1 MLREILT
8 LNDWNTSDSTEDFQ
22 VIHVF
27 ANRSSTQTVNGAIK
41 DRWMQDISSVA
52 KVAMSCDSSNV
63 FLPILWTTGAVA
75 VLNPPQLVVFF
86 LRKELTHIGHSI
98 VQLQSAQNFNDLF
111 LAISGVELPTLEV
124 VK

>member
-8 LNDWNTSDSTEDFQ
+8 LNDWNTSDSTKDLQ

-75 VLNPPQLVVFF
+75 VLNQTKLIAFF
-86 LRKELTHIGHSI
+86 SREELTHIGHSI

-111 LAISGVELPTLEV
+111 
-124 VK
+124 